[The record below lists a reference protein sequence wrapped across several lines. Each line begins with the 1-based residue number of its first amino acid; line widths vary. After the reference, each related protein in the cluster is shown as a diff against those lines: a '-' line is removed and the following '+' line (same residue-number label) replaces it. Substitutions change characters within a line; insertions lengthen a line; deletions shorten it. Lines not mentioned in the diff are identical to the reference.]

1 MEKKGLF
8 ASFEKTVGFLAD
20 FWNENIAKPVTQAYN
35 FGIISLDS
43 EKDKPYF
50 ELAEIKLKKKKLPDI
65 LKNLRSEFEDF
76 GVEFNEVHQQKINK
90 IFGNIQSEIGSEKS
104 KIISITFT
112 KSKNEINVFLLSA
125 IEILPQSELNYVGHV
140 LYIDKARY
148 EIHRKA
154 NLKNSP
160 NFLEGLNLEKFER
173 VFVIDLDNQQME

>member
-8 ASFEKTVGFLAD
+8 GSFEKTVGYLSD
-20 FWNENIAKPVTQAYN
+20 FWNENVAKPITQAYN
-35 FGIISLDS
+35 AAIISLDS
-43 EKDKPYF
+43 QTDKPYF
-50 ELAEIKLKKKKLPDI
+50 EIAEIKLKKKKWFDI

-76 GVEFNEVHQQKINK
+76 GVEFSEVDQQKINQ

-104 KIISITFT
+104 KIVSITFT

-125 IEILPQSELNYVGHV
+125 IEILPQNELNYVGHV

-154 NLKNSP
+154 NLKDSP
-160 NFLEGLNLEKFER
+160 NFLEGLNLKQFEKDY
-173 VFVIDLDNQQME
+173 VIDLDNQEME

>member
-1 MEKKGLF
+1 MEEKGFF
-8 ASFEKTVGFLAD
+8 ASFEKTVGFVAD
-20 FWNENIAKPVTQAYN
+20 FWNENIAKPITQAYN
-35 FGIISLDS
+35 VGIISLDS

-50 ELAEIKLKKKKLPDI
+50 EIAEIKLKNKKLPDI

-76 GVEFNEVHQQKINK
+76 GIEFNEVHQQRINQ
-90 IFGNIQSEIGSEKS
+90 IFGKIQLEIGSEKS
-104 KIISITFT
+104 KVVSITFT

-125 IEILPQSELNYVGHV
+125 IEILPKSELNYVGHL

-160 NFLEGLNLEKFER
+160 NFLEGLNLKKFEKEY
-173 VFVIDLDNQQME
+173 VIDLDME